1 MTADADPA
9 PELKAL
15 LKALL
20 RDTGLTQQS
29 YARRC
34 GLNPTHLSRLMNLHQ
49 VPQTAFLNQLIDAAD
64 RGPGGPV
71 EQRVQQRADQLL
83 LALVAQR
90 HPERRYEEETR
101 RRDHAE
107 IQRRG
112 EELQSQLDASA
123 TDLAAAKK
131 QVEQLRTERRQ
142 LRADRTRLQQKLD
155 VSHTTIRKLNQQL
168 DALLTFPRS
177 RQEIENA
184 VRRRWEAD
192 ASDRCGDLLTSS
204 AITLRPLAALHLLVW
219 LCTPP
224 HANPEADAVGQTFL
238 DDIMRCR
245 SAADVSEIG
254 TALLV
259 DAVPGHP
266 RQWAKHMLTALGRR
280 RSLPEL
286 LAQRHD
292 WIADRSIRWTGFY
305 DSCWL
310 AGWMSGDRALR
321 ERLAIFEPAVEETA
335 PGIVRMAAEALHT
348 GARPEDAAAMLLA
361 LARHEHPYLEAV
373 AKVYFDPYSGPFT
386 CPASVA
392 PEFWRY
398 LCRSYES
405 PTAQSSIMQVACQ
418 VLGAQEMASILPWL
432 HRWLWETCSDETVL
446 DTFLEAVCTDPRTAL
461 AVQEQLRDGIDPG
474 RSFVAERLRN
484 LLSDSSSVGRLGP
497 PEQCSIPNE

>member
-1 MTADADPA
+1 MHNARMTADTDPV

-34 GLNPTHLSRLMNLHQ
+34 GLNPTQLSRLMNLHQ
-49 VPQTAFLNQLIDAAD
+49 VPQTAFLYQLIDAAD

-71 EQRVQQRADQLL
+71 EQGIRKRADQLL

-107 IQRRG
+107 IQRRS
-112 EELQSQLDASA
+112 EELQSQLDACA
-123 TDLAAAKK
+123 TDLAVARK

-155 VSHTTIRKLNQQL
+155 VSHTTVRKLNQQL
-168 DALLTFPRS
+168 DAVLTFPRS
-177 RQEIENA
+177 RQEIEDA

-224 HANPEADAVGQTFL
+224 HTSPETYAAVGQAFL
-238 DDIMRCR
+238 DDFMRCR
-245 SAADVSEIG
+245 SATDVSEIG

-266 RQWAKHMLTALGRR
+266 RQWAEHMLTALGRR
-280 RSLPEL
+280 RPLPEL

-292 WIADRSIRWTGFY
+292 WIADRSIRWMDSY
-305 DSCWL
+305 DSYWL
-310 AGWMSGDRALR
+310 AGWMSGDRPLR

-335 PGIVRMAAEALHT
+335 PGVVRMAAEALHT
-348 GARPEDAAAMLLA
+348 DARPADAAAMLLA
-361 LARHEHPYLEAV
+361 LAHDEHPYAEAV
-373 AKVYFDPYSGPFT
+373 AQVYFDPYSDPFT
-386 CPASVA
+386 HPASVA

-398 LCRSYES
+398 LCRSYHS
-405 PTAQSSIMQVACQ
+405 PAAQSSIMQVACQ
-418 VLGAQEMASILPWL
+418 VLGVQEMANVLPWL

-474 RSFVAERLRN
+474 RSFVAERLRE
-484 LLSDSSSVGRLGP
+484 LLSDSSSVG
-497 PEQCSIPNE
+497 